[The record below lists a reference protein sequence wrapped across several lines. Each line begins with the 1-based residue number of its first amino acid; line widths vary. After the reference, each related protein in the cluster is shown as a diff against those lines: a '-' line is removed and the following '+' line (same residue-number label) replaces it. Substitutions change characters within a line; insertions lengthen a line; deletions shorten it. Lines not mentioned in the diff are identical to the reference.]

1 MATELT
7 PEHLQKLLNYGSEL
21 VASRGRLTHRHQSV
35 AEKGYRN
42 LLFAI
47 FTRSPDVGPYTEQE
61 VLEILSGDLG
71 TVASL
76 LEEMMFGAEELSLG
90 NRAGGYAIF
99 KEAYDE
105 LRSESGGSLNEKE
118 KIVAHAIAEFFTNS
132 AQPPSK

>member
-90 NRAGGYAIF
+90 FFRSF
-99 KEAYDE
+99 FLLFRFLVFFVF
-105 LRSESGGSLNEKE
+105 LRHVVAPFLGSDQP
-118 KIVAHAIAEFFTNS
+118 S
-132 AQPPSK
+132 ANPH